1 MIGAMVYPCLE
12 KKKEQKLKNNK
23 NNNKKLIQAG
33 AKSSCE
39 LWQAYELTGAELVYS
54 QGGGPSCKSMQLTT
68 APLLRNRK
76 LISSVLN
83 ESVWRNC

>member
-23 NNNKKLIQAG
+23 NNNKLIQAG

-39 LWQAYELTGAELVYS
+39 LWQACELTGAELVYS
-54 QGGGPSCKSMQLTT
+54 QGGGPSCKSM
-68 APLLRNRK
+68 
-76 LISSVLN
+76 
-83 ESVWRNC
+83 